1 MLTRDVDETIRARA
15 AHDPAFRKAL
25 AEEAALEMLELL
37 QGILGAHRVHEM
49 DDAKRRQ
56 LEDAAKQAGWDAYSL
71 ASGNGFRLTNEET
84 YLVHKLVSDAIAR
97 STDKTVQH
105 EIGDAS
111 AVSTAM
117 RLYMRLSEALPDRS
131 RR

>member
-1 MLTRDVDETIRARA
+1 
-15 AHDPAFRKAL
+15 
-25 AEEAALEMLELL
+25 
-37 QGILGAHRVHEM
+37 M

-56 LEDAAKQAGWDAYSL
+56 IEDAAKQAGWDASML
-71 ASGNGFRLTNEET
+71 ATGNGFKLSNEEA

-111 AVSTAM
+111 AVNTAM
-117 RLYMRLSEALPDRS
+117 RLYMRLSDALPR
-131 RR
+131 

>member
-1 MLTRDVDETIRARA
+1 MN
-15 AHDPAFRKAL
+15 
-25 AEEAALEMLELL
+25 
-37 QGILGAHRVHEM
+37 
-49 DDAKRRQ
+49 DAKRRQ
-56 LEDAAKQAGWDAYSL
+56 IEDAAKRAGWDASML
-71 ASGNGFRLTNEET
+71 ATGNGFKLTNDEA
-84 YLVHKLVSDAIAR
+84 YLVYKLVSDAITR

-117 RLYMRLSEALPDRS
+117 RLYMRMSEALPDRS

>member
-1 MLTRDVDETIRARA
+1 
-15 AHDPAFRKAL
+15 
-25 AEEAALEMLELL
+25 
-37 QGILGAHRVHEM
+37 M

-56 LEDAAKQAGWDAYSL
+56 MEDDAKQAGWDASML
-71 ASGNGFRLTNEET
+71 ATGNGFKLTNEEA
-84 YLVHKLVSDAIAR
+84 YLVYMLVSDAIAR

-117 RLYMRLSEALPDRS
+117 RLYMRLFEAMPERKPS
-131 RR
+131 T